1 MATVASGGFP
11 PVISPPRGGDRHL
24 PLARELAAAFS
35 AFPHVEAIAVGGSLA
50 SQAADAGSDI
60 DLYVYTT
67 SVIPLPAREALVA
80 QRGASRADLNLQF
93 WDLGDE
99 WIDAPTGIEVD
110 VIYWDTAWITEQI
123 DRVLVHHQ
131 ASVGYT
137 TCFWNTVRHSLPLYD
152 RSGWLARLQA
162 QCQCPYPEPLRR
174 AIIAKNYPILRDVIP
189 AYLHQIQK
197 AVQRRDVVSV
207 NHRVAALLAS
217 YFDVLFA
224 LNAVPH
230 PGEKRLLEIAAER
243 CVKRPPAMREQVEEV
258 LRASADAD
266 ETLIRTI
273 NHLIDDLDIILLQ
286 EGFDLG

>member
-1 MATVASGGFP
+1 MDEKT
-11 PVISPPRGGDRHL
+11 SPHL
-24 PLARELAAAFS
+24 TLARELAASFS
-35 AFPHVEAIAVGGSLA
+35 AFPQVEAVAVGGSLA
-50 SQAADAGSDI
+50 SGAADAGSDI

-67 SVIPLPAREALVA
+67 SVIPLPARAALVA

-99 WIDAPTGIEVD
+99 WVDGPTGIEVD

-131 ASVGYT
+131 AGVGYT
-137 TCFWNTVRHSLPLYD
+137 TCFWNTVRNSAPLYD
-152 RSGWLARLQA
+152 RAGWFARLQA

-174 AIIAKNYPILRDVIP
+174 AIIAKNYPLLRAVIP
-189 AYLHQIQK
+189 AYLHQIQN
-197 AVQRRDVVSV
+197 AVRRRDLVSI

-230 PGEKRLLEIAAER
+230 PGEKRLLEIATER
-243 CVKRPPAMREQVEEV
+243 CAKRPPAMRELVEAV
-258 LRASADAD
+258 LRATVDAD
-266 ETLIRTI
+266 ETLVLAIDC
-273 NHLIDDLDIILLQ
+273 LIDDLDVILLQ
-286 EGFDLG
+286 EGFELV